1 MDNNWI
7 KCILAGRGGTGSEAL
22 ISLIV
27 EGEGTATQTVGSTFD
42 PSGYVFKTMTNMGV
56 VQTLSNNDSELTFY
70 TNQAYTDTILKAD
83 TKIIYVKYRNVS
95 TTITLTQE
103 PIKKTVPVVFKNNR
117 WELTECPT
125 YNGKE

>member
-56 VQTLSNNDSELTFY
+56 VQTLSNNDSDLAFY